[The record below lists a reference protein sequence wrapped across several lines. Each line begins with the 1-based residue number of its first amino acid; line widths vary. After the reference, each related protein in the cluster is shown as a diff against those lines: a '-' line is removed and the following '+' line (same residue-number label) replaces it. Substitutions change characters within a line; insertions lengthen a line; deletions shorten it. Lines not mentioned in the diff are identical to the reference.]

1 MTSLSEIQRNIL
13 IALNNR
19 NYPMK
24 PISNSQLTELEI
36 RIGKDTLACNINYL
50 QDQGLIKDGAIQLS
64 GTGKFVYILPKMAL
78 TSKGFDYINEDSIG
92 NELNSVTI
100 KIHQDTINK
109 IESMIHD
116 ASISDAEKTT
126 LIRYIKEKG
135 VESVIGKCIDILISN
150 TGSFTK
156 LLSDLAKSIM

>member
-1 MTSLSEIQRNIL
+1 MTSLSEIQRDIL
-13 IALNNR
+13 MALNNR
-19 NYPMK
+19 DYPMK

-36 RIGKDTLACNINYL
+36 RIGEDELAYNINYL
-50 QDQGLIKDGAIQLS
+50 QNQGLIKDGAIEFL
-64 GTGKFVYILPKMAL
+64 GVGKFGYILPKMAH
-78 TSKGFDYINEDSIG
+78 TSKGFNYINEDSIG

-109 IESMIHD
+109 LESMIRD

-126 LIRYIKEKG
+126 LMHYIKEKG

-150 TGSFTK
+150 TGSVTK